1 MDLIMDLDWTENS
14 WKCWI
19 GMRNGLGMGWTGLS
33 QNIRTGFWTVPNYV
47 YDLMIS
53 DTLDAVVLPQNMVID
68 ENMSE
73 FKLIKYQS
81 PKILPPGV
89 ISDVDYSVSRLI
101 SPVKM
106 LHR

>member
-1 MDLIMDLDWTENS
+1 MKLL
-14 WKCWI
+14 
-19 GMRNGLGMGWTGLS
+19 
-33 QNIRTGFWTVPNYV
+33 V

-101 SPVKM
+101 SPVQM